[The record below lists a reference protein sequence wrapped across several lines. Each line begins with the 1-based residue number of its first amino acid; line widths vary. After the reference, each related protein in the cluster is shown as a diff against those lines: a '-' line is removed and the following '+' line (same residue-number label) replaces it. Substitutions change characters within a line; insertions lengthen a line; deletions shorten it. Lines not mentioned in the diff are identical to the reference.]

1 MRLRPVRPARFRN
14 PFGPTKSLLRLLL
27 TGFAVVTAPL
37 ILALAIAAWSVDRL
51 ASDSQ
56 IAIYEAVG
64 VTENSAHMARVAMDI
79 ERAARRYATHND
91 PAALQEY
98 RHWRRELAAAGAP
111 PGAFGPEEATW
122 LHQGLR
128 VIESTLVT
136 TLHLLGPDRPEAT
149 AQVPALSLAL
159 HRSVASISAAGYRR
173 IDEEVDQVQAFSD
186 RARQIFVWH
195 LLAAVPITLAFTFY
209 FAGRIHRPIKALG
222 DNIRRLGTAD
232 FERPV
237 AVRGPQDLENLGR
250 ELDDLRR
257 QLAELRNQR
266 QRLLRHF
273 SHELKTP
280 LAAVLEGAEL
290 LRDPTFNGDP
300 TRREEIAGIVRENG
314 HELRRQIDNLLR
326 FARHG
331 EALARPAHFNRLD
344 LAALVREVVERHELT
359 ARRRGIEIRTDLEP
373 AEIEADRELMAT
385 VIDNLLSNALR
396 YSPENQPIDL
406 LLRGDDQGV
415 TLEVQD
421 RGQGIPE
428 HEQSLIFEPFRQGE
442 TRGSGSVKGSGLG
455 LSLVRECLNAHDGTI
470 QALARPD
477 GPGANMRV
485 WLPRDAKEATV

>member
-1 MRLRPVRPARFRN
+1 MKPGWLPLTKLRN
-14 PFGPTKSLLRLLL
+14 PFGPSKSLLRLLL
-27 TGFAVVTAPL
+27 TGFVVVTAPL
-37 ILALAIAAWSVDRL
+37 LLALTIAVWSVDRL

-56 IAIYEAVG
+56 MAIYEAVG

-79 ERAARRYATHND
+79 ERAARRYASHND

-128 VIESTLVT
+128 VIESTLLT
-136 TLHLLGPDRPEAT
+136 TLNLLGPDHPDGAVRVSE
-149 AQVPALSLAL
+149 LSLAL

-173 IDEEVDQVQAFSD
+173 IDEEVEQVQAFSD
-186 RARQIFVWH
+186 RAHQIFVWH

-209 FAGRIHRPIKALG
+209 FAGRIHRPIQALG
-222 DNIRRLGTAD
+222 DSIRRLGTSD
-232 FERPV
+232 FDRPV
-237 AVRGPQDLENLGR
+237 EVRGPRDLEHLGG
-250 ELDDLRR
+250 ELDHLRR
-257 QLAELRNQR
+257 QLADLQNQR

-290 LRDPTFNGDP
+290 LRDPAFQENP
-300 TRREEIAGIVRENG
+300 QRREEIADIVRENG

-331 EALARPAHFNRLD
+331 EALARPAHFTRLD
-344 LAALVREVVERHELT
+344 LAALAQEVAGRHQLT
-359 ARRRGIEIRTDLEP
+359 AQRRGIEIRTDLAP
-373 AEIEADRELMAT
+373 AEIEGDRELLAT

-396 YSPENQPIDL
+396 FSPQEQPVDL
-406 LLRGDDQGV
+406 RLDVVEDGV
-415 TLEVQD
+415 CLEVQD
-421 RGQGIPE
+421 RGHGIPE
-428 HEQSLIFEPFRQGE
+428 QERSLIFEPFRQGAVS
-442 TRGSGSVKGSGLG
+442 GNGSVKGSGLG
-455 LSLVRECLNAHDGTI
+455 LSLVRECLNAHNGSI
-470 QALARPD
+470 HALARAD

-485 WLPRDAKEATV
+485 WLPTDAKGNTV

>member
-1 MRLRPVRPARFRN
+1 MRRWPSVAAGLRN
-14 PFGPTKSLLRLLL
+14 PLGPAKSLLRLLL
-27 TGFAVVTAPL
+27 TGFAVVAAPL

-91 PAALQEY
+91 PTALQEY

-128 VIESTLVT
+128 VIESTLLT
-136 TLHLLGPDRPEAT
+136 TLHLLGPDRPET
-149 AQVPALSLAL
+149 AMRVPELSLAL

-173 IDEEVDQVQAFSD
+173 IDEEVEQVQAFSD
-186 RARQIFVWH
+186 RAHQIFVWH

-209 FAGRIHRPIKALG
+209 FAGRIHRPIQALG
-222 DNIRRLGTAD
+222 DSIRRLGTAD

-237 AVRGPQDLENLGR
+237 EIRGPRDLENLGG

-257 QLAELRNQR
+257 QLADLQNQR

-290 LRDPTFNGDP
+290 LRDPAFNGDP
-300 TRREEIAGIVRENG
+300 QRREEIADIVRENG

-331 EALARPAHFNRLD
+331 EALARPARFARLD
-344 LAALVREVVERHELT
+344 LSALVHEVAERHQLT
-359 ARRRGIEIRTDLEP
+359 AQRRGIEIRTHLEP
-373 AEIEADRELMAT
+373 AEIEGDRELMAT
-385 VIDNLLSNALR
+385 VVDNLLSNALR
-396 YSPENQPIDL
+396 FSPENRPIDL
-406 LLRGDDQGV
+406 HLRGDDHGV
-415 TLEVQD
+415 ILEVQD

-428 HEQSLIFEPFRQGE
+428 HERSLIFEPFRQGA
-442 TRGSGSVKGSGLG
+442 TSGSGSVKGSGLG
-455 LSLVRECLNAHDGTI
+455 LSLVHECLNAHNGTI
-470 QALARPD
+470 HAQTRSD

-485 WLPRDAKEATV
+485 WLPTDTQRANV